1 MYVIYRDGREEK
13 MKQLIISIG
22 REFGSAGHEIA
33 ERLAKRYG
41 LPLYDHNLLDEV
53 AASHNMD
60 SQELQEYDE
69 MKHNKFLYRSI
80 NGMSSSPADNV
91 ANMQFNFLLD
101 KAEKG
106 QSFVIVGRCSETILK
121 DYEGLV
127 SVFIIG
133 DMESKV
139 ARVQHLYGKS
149 EKEAERFIREKDRK
163 RKKYHDSHCK
173 SKWSDSHTYDL
184 SLNSSKLGLEGS
196 VDFLADYIDR
206 RMKGTK

>member
-196 VDFLADYIDR
+196 VDFQADYIDR

>member
-1 MYVIYRDGREEK
+1 

-127 SVFIIG
+127 SVFTIG

>member
-1 MYVIYRDGREEK
+1 

-41 LPLYDHNLLDEV
+41 LPLYDHNLL
-53 AASHNMD
+53 
-60 SQELQEYDE
+60 DE

-121 DYEGLV
+121 DYEGLI

>member
-1 MYVIYRDGREEK
+1 

-33 ERLAKRYG
+33 ERLAKRYV

-127 SVFIIG
+127 SVFVIG